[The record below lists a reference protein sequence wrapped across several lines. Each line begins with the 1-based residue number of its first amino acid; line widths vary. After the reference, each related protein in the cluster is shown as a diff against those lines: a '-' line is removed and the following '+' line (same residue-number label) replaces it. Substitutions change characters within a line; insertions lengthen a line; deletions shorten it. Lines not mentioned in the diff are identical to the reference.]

1 MGEFF
6 LPVEYLPAPQLG
18 QQHTQLT
25 ERSPELL
32 GSPGLYRALHLSAR
46 SGPCCRKSV
55 PSSGL
60 NPTEFL
66 KPQTSQSLVMKTDE
80 VCIRAS
86 PPSPMP
92 PRPLL
97 EPIREKDPVTESRL
111 AQHLH
116 AIYSM
121 IQTTSPQ
128 GACPPSGGPGSP
140 SREGRNREIIHFS
153 HLKR

>member
-1 MGEFF
+1 MGEFV

-32 GSPGLYRALHLSAR
+32 GSPGLYRPLHLSAR
-46 SGPCCRKSV
+46 SGPFCRKRV
-55 PSSGL
+55 LSSGL
-60 NPTEFL
+60 SLTELL
-66 KPQTSQSLVMKTDE
+66 KPQTSRSLVMKMDK
-80 VCIRAS
+80 VWVRAS
-86 PPSPMP
+86 PPSPVP

-111 AQHLH
+111 AQPLQ
-116 AIYSM
+116 AIYSV

-140 SREGRNREIIHFS
+140 SREGKNREIIHFS
-153 HLKR
+153 YLKR